1 MLKDFLLNAV
11 QSRRLLN
18 AVDTTCRIQCQG
30 KRSFISDTYLF
41 ILQRLGISE
50 WFKNTLNFEMIFY
63 KRFYHQ
69 RNTAERSI
77 N

>member
-1 MLKDFLLNAV
+1 MLNDVLLNAV

-18 AVDTTCRIQCQG
+18 AVDTTGRIQCQG
-30 KRSFISDTYLF
+30 KCGFISDTYLF
-41 ILQRLGISE
+41 ILQRLNIGE
-50 WFKNTLNFEMIFY
+50 WIKNTLIFEIIFC

-69 RNTAERSI
+69 RNTAKRSI